1 VAVQGVL
8 RETDVEIGRLKKK
21 FSVVNNRLVDG
32 NDVELKKLNLQK
44 AKIDDL
50 LMQEVLICDGIDTKN
65 DTIKSVRKTVVK
77 IILGLQSEVDLLS
90 K

>member
-8 RETDVEIGRLKKK
+8 RETDVEIGRLKML
-21 FSVVNNRLVDG
+21 FSVVPEG
-32 NDVELKKLNLQK
+32 NDVELKKLLLQK
-44 AKIDDL
+44 AKLEEI
-50 LMQEVLICDGIDTKN
+50 LMQKVLICDGINTTN
-65 DTIKSVRKTVVK
+65 DTIKSVRRTVVK